1 MNLLFLLNIE
11 NRFCGW
17 YLSECGAEYYKCILM
32 IGNIVYYQTTK
43 SPIVILKSIDLM
55 CNIKW

>member
-55 CNIKW
+55 